1 MQKTDT
7 LNHTTYVILKS
18 VTKCSKYTV
27 TVLLLKDTGYTVYQM
42 QNRDTLKVVQQHS
55 QTNMLFVKKTGTKTN
70 PKMYDEDKNIVDDP
84 SFVAVNKGSVSVS
97 VGNETWT
104 IVESFANSKAVD
116 KQIYVSHSVDRD
128 GFIDISK
135 AMKETTA
142 QINATESEV
151 TKALKDLKDAVAPLP
166 NFLL

>member
-1 MQKTDT
+1 MRYA
-7 LNHTTYVILKS
+7 NV
-18 VTKCSKYTV
+18 
-27 TVLLLKDTGYTVYQM
+27 
-42 QNRDTLKVVQQHS
+42 
-55 QTNMLFVKKTGTKTN
+55 N

-84 SFVAVNKGSVSVS
+84 SFVTVNKGSVSVS

-104 IVESFANSKAVD
+104 IVESFANSKAAD
-116 KQIYVSHSVDRD
+116 KQIYVSYSVDRD